1 MTIFQQ
7 LDLSLRK
14 ELKSYW
20 SKNYSTPTAN
30 PSLPHDFAFEPIK
43 EDFFLRQ
50 LKQFRISARLVKD
63 SASVISGSLSRSQL
77 APFLRCG
84 NSEKLQHYSR
94 KGTAVMQT
102 ITGPLLSCQR

>member
-43 EDFFLRQ
+43 EDFILRQ
-50 LKQFRISARLVKD
+50 LKQFKTNKVIGLDRISARLVKD

-84 NSEKLQHYSR
+84 N
-94 KGTAVMQT
+94 
-102 ITGPLLSCQR
+102 